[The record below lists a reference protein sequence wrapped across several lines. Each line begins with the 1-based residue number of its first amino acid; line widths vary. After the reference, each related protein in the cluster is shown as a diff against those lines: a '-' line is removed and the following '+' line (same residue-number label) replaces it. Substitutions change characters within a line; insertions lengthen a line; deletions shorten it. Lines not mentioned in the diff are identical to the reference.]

1 MSLNSLIFNASNGKL
16 TATFIAHLGDKPHFV
31 LMRNGNMQTFDY
43 ASEFV
48 DMAYHYFGID
58 GFSSDSMSLDGKI
71 YNFPQET
78 MRIILESLLSQIKEK
93 SQG

>member
-1 MSLNSLIFNASNGKL
+1 MSLDSLMFNISNG
-16 TATFIAHLGDKPHFV
+16 TYIATFVAHLGEKPHFV
-31 LMRNGNMQTFDY
+31 VIRNAKLQTFDY

-48 DMAYHYFGID
+48 DMANHYFGID